1 MSGFRSWLPFIF
13 LLTAGGFAA
22 PKPHS
27 IFLGQ
32 WHTVKTLDPSPAHT
46 FRIRRLIVDGR
57 VKEYTTGL
65 PHDVTDKLFVI
76 ERAYR
81 LNDSLPDDSAKTPRW
96 TWQVGGW
103 ISVDRMTGHVAA
115 LNLPSFDPV
124 VSAASWYR
132 DYVAYCGV
140 SDDGGKFYMMVSQL
154 GRRKPILKKEFS
166 GSSCAAPKWER
177 APSRVTFV
185 PPDGA
190 KATFIVQGR
199 SVDPMESPG
208 QEEGQQ

>member
-65 PHDVTDKLFVI
+65 PHDVTDRLFVI

-81 LNDSLPDDSAKTPRW
+81 LNDSLPDDSPKPPPW
-96 TWQVGGW
+96 TWQ
-103 ISVDRMTGHVAA
+103 SPACTRFNPM
-115 LNLPSFDPV
+115 PRPV
-124 VSAASWYR
+124 PASN
-132 DYVAYCGV
+132 
-140 SDDGGKFYMMVSQL
+140 
-154 GRRKPILKKEFS
+154 
-166 GSSCAAPKWER
+166 
-177 APSRVTFV
+177 
-185 PPDGA
+185 
-190 KATFIVQGR
+190 
-199 SVDPMESPG
+199 
-208 QEEGQQ
+208 

>member
-1 MSGFRSWLPFIF
+1 MFKTEIYFFVTSRRRHTIF
-13 LLTAGGFAA
+13 KCDWSSDVCSSDL
-22 PKPHS
+22 
-27 IFLGQ
+27 
-32 WHTVKTLDPSPAHT
+32 
-46 FRIRRLIVDGR
+46 RLIVDGR

-132 DYVAYCGV
+132 DYVAYCGL

-166 GSSCAAPKWER
+166 GSSCAAPK
-177 APSRVTFV
+177 
-185 PPDGA
+185 
-190 KATFIVQGR
+190 
-199 SVDPMESPG
+199 
-208 QEEGQQ
+208 